1 MIKIVAKE
9 YEKEGIAY
17 SEKAVSFFGI
27 PVFKRIDATTNKDVV
42 FTLKNKPINKVKGFK
57 NED

>member
-9 YEKEGIAY
+9 YEKEGTAY
-17 SEKAVSFFGI
+17 SKKVVSFFGI
-27 PVFKRIDATTNKDVV
+27 PLFKRIDETTNKEIVSA
-42 FTLKNKPINKVKGFK
+42 LKNKPINKVKGFK